1 MKTKELAATFHRK
14 AAETVD
20 VRTRDFN
27 QEVAAALDRLA
38 AIEAALP
45 DEVRHIA
52 SEHAIVVQYGPTI
65 ARLKRMEAHEDR
77 GTLLAI
83 VGKQQE
89 RIEALTE
96 GVRIYRAADC
106 PFGQPVQI
114 REWETKH
121 GHLVP
126 QVESP
131 TKSELNSAPDQVN

>member
-1 MKTKELAATFHRK
+1 MLRRNSAKTDYPIASREEADQIALH
-14 AAETVD
+14 
-20 VRTRDFN
+20 
-27 QEVAAALDRLA
+27 LDRLA
-38 AIEAALP
+38 AIEAAVP
-45 DEVRHIA
+45 GEVGARARGFIPHLRDDAFVFGERDLNGIA
-52 SEHAIVVQYGPTI
+52 DVLGS
-65 ARLKRMEAHEDR
+65 
-77 GTLLAI
+77 LLAI

-89 RIEALTE
+89 QIQALTE